1 MILRIRSRFVA
12 LLSVIA
18 VALPALACGEYP
30 GVPRLSRSDST
41 HELAGGP
48 ASEAAML
55 PPANEFNATSSGLAS
70 SSQIVIGNAVRIELR
85 DFELVPSDL
94 TVPAGEVTFTLINA
108 GRYTHDFRV
117 EGENLDEKSPRIS
130 AGRTGEW
137 KIKLEPGVYRIS
149 CPISNHADRG
159 MVGTLTVTP

>member
-1 MILRIRSRFVA
+1 
-12 LLSVIA
+12 
-18 VALPALACGEYP
+18 
-30 GVPRLSRSDST
+30 
-41 HELAGGP
+41 
-48 ASEAAML
+48 ML